1 MHVICPGPVRGP
13 VYHRTLLVSC
23 RVIAGA
29 DHDSSLRGLL
39 VRASQEAD
47 PHWQAA
53 NPPQLEVNKI
63 TGMMESSSDNETVPQ
78 TDSDRH
84 AHGDSDRDSDSGVQ
98 VQVELQVLNDSES
111 DHSHWEP

>member
-1 MHVICPGPVRGP
+1 MGILSATDRAGRRLLGGSQSAYSRVR
-13 VYHRTLLVSC
+13 VLWSC
-23 RVIAGA
+23 IIRRLWAHG
-29 DHDSSLRGLL
+29 
-39 VRASQEAD
+39 
-47 PHWQAA
+47 
-53 NPPQLEVNKI
+53 PQLEVNKI

-84 AHGDSDRDSDSGVQ
+84 AHGDSDRDSDSDSGVQ

>member
-1 MHVICPGPVRGP
+1 MIFKL
-13 VYHRTLLVSC
+13 HRDWS
-23 RVIAGA
+23 
-29 DHDSSLRGLL
+29 
-39 VRASQEAD
+39 SQEAD

-98 VQVELQVLNDSES
+98 VQVELEVLNDSES

>member
-1 MHVICPGPVRGP
+1 MIFKL
-13 VYHRTLLVSC
+13 HRDWS
-23 RVIAGA
+23 
-29 DHDSSLRGLL
+29 
-39 VRASQEAD
+39 SQEAD

>member
-1 MHVICPGPVRGP
+1 MGILSATDRAGRRLLGGSQSAYSRVR
-13 VYHRTLLVSC
+13 VLWSC
-23 RVIAGA
+23 IIRRLWAHG
-29 DHDSSLRGLL
+29 
-39 VRASQEAD
+39 
-47 PHWQAA
+47 
-53 NPPQLEVNKI
+53 PQLEVNKI

-84 AHGDSDRDSDSGVQ
+84 WHAHGDSDRDSDSDSGVQ